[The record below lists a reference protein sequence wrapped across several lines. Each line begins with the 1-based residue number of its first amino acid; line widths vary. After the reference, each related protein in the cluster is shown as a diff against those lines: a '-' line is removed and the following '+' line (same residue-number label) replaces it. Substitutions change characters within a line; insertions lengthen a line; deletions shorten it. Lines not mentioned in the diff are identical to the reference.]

1 MKTKKTIRAR
11 TQTEYGLLSCKR
23 SQTEIIV
30 TVLLVLVA
38 LAAVGFI
45 AYFIMGQV
53 RGGTAEA
60 EAKADCLK
68 TLGSYTI
75 VKVTNA
81 STGNLQVKKET
92 DDGIVLKEF
101 RVYVNDKSNTV
112 ITSIPDALE
121 TKNINLSGLKVGESI
136 KMYPVLNS
144 TGTLCEQSIISGTVI
159 AA

>member
-1 MKTKKTIRAR
+1 MKTKKA
-11 TQTEYGLLSCKR
+11 
-23 SQTEIIV
+23 QTEIIV

-60 EAKADCLK
+60 TAKADCLK

-75 VKVTNA
+75 VQVTNA
-81 STGNLQVKKET
+81 TANNLQIKKET
-92 DDGIVLKEF
+92 DDGIILKELK
-101 RVYVNDKSNTV
+101 VYVNDKANVSITTIPEALATV
-112 ITSIPDALE
+112 TL
-121 TKNINLSGLKVGESI
+121 NLSGLKVGDSI

-144 TGTLCEQSIISGTVI
+144 TKTLCEQSIISGTVI